1 MTAAKWVQC
10 DEASFP
16 KPPVFAVKISISAE
30 AGVFT
35 ISDTEHMSFKTIDN
49 TIFNIYKAILDND
62 YAIE

>member
-1 MTAAKWVQC
+1 
-10 DEASFP
+10 
-16 KPPVFAVKISISAE
+16 VFAVKISISAE